1 MLLSS
6 ALDIAGEI
14 INYVVMIFNHGA
26 AMSS

>member
-6 ALDIAGEI
+6 ALDIVGEI
-14 INYVVMIFNHGA
+14 INYVVMIFNYGA